1 MKTKTMWEIAEQMD
15 RDLAV
20 VSECPNNCTAPPVG
34 YDPEPPEDELKGVEQ
49 QEHLFHA
56 EIRGRLDNGETAEE
70 IIASF
75 GGWYAR
81 DVYEVEAEV
90 RWAQVSGR

>member
-1 MKTKTMWEIAEQMD
+1 MKPKTKWEIAAQMD
-15 RDLAV
+15 RDYDMI
-20 VSECPNNCTAPPVG
+20 SGCTEDCTLPPAG
-34 YDPEPPEDELKGVEQ
+34 YDQGPSDEDLDAVER

-56 EIRGRLDNGETAEE
+56 EIRGRLDGGESAAE

-81 DVYEVEAEV
+81 EVYEVEAELK
-90 RWAQVSGR
+90 WAQVRAR